1 MHEAG
6 IARAVA
12 DEIRQQG
19 AQGDQVRLFV
29 TGGHGQPE
37 DFDAALRL
45 HLSLALPGLDTAAIE
60 VVHRPTSRL
69 CPSCAVTF
77 DGIRPLDP
85 CPTCGSVGLETPIS
99 EEIDLEILPAPARA

>member
-12 DEIRQQG
+12 GAIR
-19 AQGDQVRLFV
+19 DQAAPDDLIRLFV

-45 HLSLALPGLDTAAIE
+45 HLALALPDRDPAAFEI
-60 VVHRPTSRL
+60 VHRPTSRL
-69 CPSCAVTF
+69 CPACAVTF

-85 CPTCGSVGLETPIS
+85 CPTCGSPGLETPVS
-99 EEIDLEILPAPARA
+99 EEIDLEILPAPVGA

>member
-12 DEIRQQG
+12 G
-19 AQGDQVRLFV
+19 A
-29 TGGHGQPE
+29 
-37 DFDAALRL
+37 
-45 HLSLALPGLDTAAIE
+45 
-60 VVHRPTSRL
+60 RL

-85 CPTCGSVGLETPIS
+85 CPTCGSPGLETPAS
-99 EEIDLEILPAPARA
+99 EEIDLEILPVPVGA

>member
-12 DEIRQQG
+12 SELRQQG
-19 AQGDQVRLFV
+19 VPGDRVRLFV

-45 HLSLALPGLDTAAIE
+45 HLSLALPEIDSAAIE
-60 VVHRPTSRL
+60 IVHRPTSRL

-77 DGIRPLDP
+77 PGIRPLDP
-85 CPTCGSVGLETPIS
+85 CPACGSPGLETPIS
-99 EEIDLEILPAPARA
+99 EELELEILPVPVGA